1 MAVYYENHTK
11 PCKKMQSAQMLQD
24 AGHTVTTVLKRKHGE
39 QLVSVTGDNSE
50 MPDHKHLCLKRP
62 FV

>member
-1 MAVYYENHTK
+1 
-11 PCKKMQSAQMLQD
+11 MLQD
-24 AGHTVTTVLKRKHGE
+24 AGHAVTTVLKHKNGE
-39 QLVSVTGDNSE
+39 QLVSVKGDNSE

>member
-1 MAVYYENHTK
+1 
-11 PCKKMQSAQMLQD
+11 MQSAQLLQD
-24 AGHTVTTVLKRKHGE
+24 AGHAVSTDLKRKHGE
-39 QLVSVTGDNSE
+39 QLVSITGDNPE